1 MNQGMPMWP
10 NNPNMNPNMGGWQNF
25 NSINQRLNSLENQV
39 NSALSELNLKQTK
52 LKKNRW

>member
-25 NSINQRLNSLENQV
+25 NNINIFSV
-39 NSALSELNLKQTK
+39 F
-52 LKKNRW
+52 